1 MEYEGNDWLD
11 LTQEQTLEPD
21 IPICDPHH
29 HLWDRRVAGSSAT
42 QMRYPKYLLEDFLV
56 DIGSGHN
63 VRSSVFVEADAMYT
77 ASGPEELQS
86 VGEVEFVQ
94 GAAAASASGIYGES
108 RVAAAIIGYANLKLG
123 DNVRTVLENLL
134 AASPNRFRGI
144 RHRVAWDSD
153 PLFSRHPAPNE
164 KSPSSSR
171 NDGNELTLDEFRQ
184 GASVLSTMGLIFEGL
199 VYHPQLFDM
208 AKFARELPDL
218 PIVLNHIGGLIRIG
232 GYANSDS
239 EVFPAWK
246 EGIAAVAECP
256 NVVIKLGGM
265 GMPIVGFDWHERDKP
280 IGSQELADNM
290 SPYIEHCIN
299 EFGTQRCMFE
309 SNFPVDKVSY
319 SYNIMYNAFKLLTKG
334 FDSNDRNAMLHD
346 NAVKLYQI

>member
-1 MEYEGNDWLD
+1 MEHKGNDWLN
-11 LTQEQTLEPD
+11 LTQEQPMEPD
-21 IPICDPHH
+21 FPICDPHH
-29 HLWDRRVAGSSAT
+29 HLWDRRFTKSSAT
-42 QMRYPKYLLEDFLV
+42 QIPYPKYLLEDFLA

-63 VRSSVFVEADAMYT
+63 VRSSVFVEADAMYA

-123 DNVRTVLENLL
+123 DNVSAVLENLQ

-144 RHRVAWDSD
+144 RHRVAWDPD

-164 KSPSSSR
+164 KSSFR
-171 NDGNELTLDEFRQ
+171 NEGNELYLDEFRR
-184 GASVLSTMGLIFEGL
+184 GASVLAKMGLIFDGL
-199 VYHPQLFDM
+199 VYHPQLHDM
-208 AKFARELPDL
+208 AKFARELSDL

-232 GYANSDS
+232 GYANNDA

-246 EGIAAVAECP
+246 EGISAVAECP

-265 GMPIVGFDWHERDKP
+265 GMPIVGFDWHEREKP
-280 IGSQELADNM
+280 IGSQELANDM
-290 SPYIEHCIN
+290 GPYIEHCIN
-299 EFGTQRCMFE
+299 EFGPQRCMFE

-334 FDSNDRNAMLHD
+334 FRDEDRKAMLHD
-346 NAVKLYQI
+346 NAVTIYKI